1 MWRRVRD
8 IEWTFSNTAE
18 SVTAV
23 LLAMLIAA
31 VLV

>member
-18 SVTAV
+18 GVTAV
-23 LLAMLIAA
+23 LLAMAIAA